1 MSPSALFVT
10 TVPITLEA
18 FLLPFAEHFRAKGW
32 RIDALTKDAT
42 RYPAILGSFDTLY
55 DITWSRN
62 PLAVSDHF
70 DTWARVRRIVIEGG
84 YDIVHVHTPIAA
96 FVTRFALRSLPPA
109 ERPAI
114 IYTAHGFHFYEGQS
128 RPGHAVFSTMERR
141 AAPWTDYLVTI
152 NEEDYRAARSF
163 RGIAPERVRLIPGI
177 GVDVDCYDPAS
188 VNPAEAAA
196 VREELDIA
204 PEDFMLVM
212 IAEFSPVKRHA
223 HLLEALARVQDER
236 VKAVFAG
243 TGEIEAEVRERAA
256 TLGLEERVRFAGF
269 RRDIPALLAAG
280 DALTLV
286 SAREGLPRSA
296 LEAMSMGRP
305 VIGTQTRGIVDAVGD
320 VAGWT
325 VPKHDV
331 DSLAAAI
338 DRAAAEPAEVE
349 RRGVA
354 ARERA
359 CERFAL
365 GDVLSA
371 YDELFDEARGMIRSG
386 AQND

>member
-1 MSPSALFVT
+1 MNPSALFVT

-18 FLLPFAEHFRAKGW
+18 FLLPFAEHFRQRGW
-32 RIDALTKDAT
+32 RIDALTRDAT
-42 RYPAILGSFDTLY
+42 RYQAILGSFDTLY

-128 RPGHAVFSTMERR
+128 FLGNAIFSAMERR

-163 RGIAPERVRLIPGI
+163 RTIPPEQVRLIPGI
-177 GVDVDCYDPAS
+177 GVDVDRYDPAL
-188 VNPAEAAA
+188 VTAGEIAA
-196 VREELDIA
+196 VRDELAIA
-204 PEDFMLVM
+204 PDKFMLVM
-212 IAEFSPVKRHA
+212 VAEFSPVKRHT
-223 HLLEALARVQDER
+223 HLLEALARTRSDRMV
-236 VKAVFAG
+236 VVFAG
-243 TGEIEAEVRERAA
+243 AGPLEQAVREQVAA
-256 TLGLEERVRFAGF
+256 LGLDERVRFAGF

-286 SAREGLPRSA
+286 SAREGLPRSV

-305 VIGTQTRGIVDAVGD
+305 VIGTQTRGIVDAIGD

-325 VPKHDV
+325 VPKHDIEA
-331 DSLAAAI
+331 LAAAL
-338 DRAAAEPAEVE
+338 DHAAANPAEVAH
-349 RRGVA
+349 RGIA
-354 ARERA
+354 ARQRVR
-359 CERFAL
+359 ERFAL
-365 GDVLSA
+365 TDVLAA
-371 YDELFDEARGMIRSG
+371 YDDLYEAAGAKRGTASKRG
-386 AQND
+386 

>member
-18 FLLPFAEHFRAKGW
+18 FLLPFAGHFRSRGW

-109 ERPAI
+109 ERPAL

-128 RPGHAVFSTMERR
+128 FLGHAVFSTMERR

-152 NEEDYRAARSF
+152 NEEDFRAARSF
-163 RGIAPERVRLIPGI
+163 RTIPSERVRLIPGI
-177 GVDVDCYDPAS
+177 GVDVDLFDPSS
-188 VNPAEAAA
+188 VTAEETAA
-196 VREELDIA
+196 VREGLGIA
-204 PEDFMLVM
+204 PDAFMLVM
-212 IAEFSPVKRHA
+212 VAEFSPVKRHT
-223 HLLEALARVQDER
+223 HLLEALARVRSDR
-236 VKAVFAG
+236 VVVVFAG
-243 TGEIEAEVRERAA
+243 AGEAEEEVRERVAA
-256 TLGLEERVRFAGF
+256 LGLEERVRFAGF

-286 SAREGLPRSA
+286 SAREGLPRSV

-305 VIGTQTRGIVDAVGD
+305 VIGTRTRGIVDAVGN
-320 VAGWT
+320 VAAWI

-331 DSLAAAI
+331 DALAAAI
-338 DRAAAEPAEVE
+338 DHAAADPAEAA
-349 RRGVA
+349 RRGAA
-354 ARERA
+354 ARGRA
-359 CERFAL
+359 RGRFAL
-365 GDVLSA
+365 TDVLGA
-371 YDELFDEARGMIRSG
+371 YADLYEEAHAGRHTGLEHG
-386 AQND
+386 